1 MDRKLT
7 DQMPERYLN
16 SPEVGAAAGILWVL
30 GEAFRDCVLDWLEQ
44 LTIDTATWGLKYWE
58 QAYGVTPQIT
68 DTVEERRGSV
78 KAKMRS
84 PQTVTAAMLENLIN
98 SYVNGQSVV
107 TEVPRQHKVQI
118 QFNGDYGVPS
128 NMASLT
134 AALLEVLPSHVAYEY
149 LYKFH
154 LWGEYKTQTWGSL
167 KTRTWGDVK
176 EGDMNAADNTL

>member
-68 DTVEERRGSV
+68 DTVEERRGRV

-84 PQTVTAAMLENLIN
+84 PQTVTAAMLENLTD
-98 SYVNGQSVV
+98 SYINGQSVV
-107 TEVPRQHKVQI
+107 TEQPRQHKVQI
-118 QFNGDYGVPS
+118 QFNGDYGIPS
-128 NMASLT
+128 NLDSLT
-134 AALLEVLPSHVAYEY
+134 AALLEVLPSHVTYEY
-149 LYKFH
+149 LYRYLLVREVH
-154 LWGEYKTQTWGSL
+154 GMVI
-167 KTRTWGDVK
+167 D
-176 EGDMNAADNTL
+176 TLQSHTISEFAF

>member
-68 DTVEERRGSV
+68 DTVEERRGRV

-84 PQTVTAAMLENLIN
+84 PQTVTAAMLENLTD
-98 SYVNGQSVV
+98 SYINGQSVV
-107 TEVPRQHKVQI
+107 TELPRQHKVQI
-118 QFNGDYGVPS
+118 QFNGDYGIPA
-128 NMASLT
+128 NLESLT
-134 AALLEVLPSHVAYEY
+134 AALLEVLPSHVTYEY
-149 LYKFH
+149 LYRYLLVREVH
-154 LWGEYKTQTWGSL
+154 GMVI
-167 KTRTWGDVK
+167 D
-176 EGDMNAADNTL
+176 TLQSHTISEFAF

>member
-68 DTVEERRGSV
+68 DTVEERRGRV

-84 PQTVTAAMLENLIN
+84 PQTVTAAMLENLTD
-98 SYVNGQSVV
+98 SYINGQSVV
-107 TEVPRQHKVQI
+107 TELPRQHKVQI
-118 QFNGDYGVPS
+118 QFNGDYGIPS
-128 NMASLT
+128 NLESLT
-134 AALLEVLPSHVAYEY
+134 AALLEVLPSHVMYEY
-149 LYKFH
+149 LYRYLLVREVH
-154 LWGEYKTQTWGSL
+154 GMVISTLQTH
-167 KTRTWGDVK
+167 TID
-176 EGDMNAADNTL
+176 EFAF

>member
-7 DQMPERYLN
+7 DQLPERYLN

-68 DTVEERRGSV
+68 DTVEERRGRV

-84 PQTVTAAMLENLIN
+84 PQTVTAAMLENLTD
-98 SYVNGQSVV
+98 SYINGQSVV
-107 TEVPRQHKVQI
+107 TELPRQHKVQI
-118 QFNGDYGVPS
+118 QFNGDYGIPS
-128 NMASLT
+128 NLESLT
-134 AALLEVLPSHVAYEY
+134 AALLEVLPSHVTYEY
-149 LYKFH
+149 LYRYLLVREVH
-154 LWGEYKTQTWGSL
+154 GMVISTLQTH
-167 KTRTWGDVK
+167 TID
-176 EGDMNAADNTL
+176 EFAF

>member
-68 DTVEERRGSV
+68 DTVEERRGRV

-84 PQTVTAAMLENLIN
+84 PQTVTAAMLENMTD
-98 SYVNGQSVV
+98 SYINGQSVV
-107 TEVPRQHKVQI
+107 TEQPRQHKVQI
-118 QFNGDYGVPS
+118 QFNGDYGIPS
-128 NMASLT
+128 NLESLT
-134 AALLEVLPSHVAYEY
+134 AALLEVLPSHVTYEY
-149 LYKFH
+149 LYRYLLVREVH
-154 LWGEYKTQTWGSL
+154 GMVI
-167 KTRTWGDVK
+167 D
-176 EGDMNAADNTL
+176 TLQSHTIDEFAF

>member
-58 QAYGVTPQIT
+58 QAYGVMPQIT
-68 DTVEERRGSV
+68 DTVEERRGRV

-84 PQTVTAAMLENLIN
+84 PQTVTAAMLENLTD
-98 SYVNGQSVV
+98 SYINGQSVV
-107 TEVPRQHKVQI
+107 TELPRQHKVQI
-118 QFNGDYGVPS
+118 QFNGDYGIPS
-128 NMASLT
+128 NLESLT
-134 AALLEVLPSHVAYEY
+134 AALLEVLPSHVTYEY
-149 LYKFH
+149 LYRYLLVREVH
-154 LWGEYKTQTWGSL
+154 GMVISTLQTH
-167 KTRTWGDVK
+167 TID
-176 EGDMNAADNTL
+176 EFAF

>member
-68 DTVEERRGSV
+68 DTVEERRGRV

-84 PQTVTAAMLENLIN
+84 PQTVTAAMLENLTD
-98 SYVNGQSVV
+98 SYINGQSVV
-107 TEVPRQHKVQI
+107 TELPRQHKVQI
-118 QFNGDYGVPS
+118 QFNGDYGIPS
-128 NMASLT
+128 NLDSLT
-134 AALLEVLPSHVAYEY
+134 AALLEVLPSHVMYEY
-149 LYKFH
+149 LYRYLLVREVH
-154 LWGEYKTQTWGSL
+154 GMVI
-167 KTRTWGDVK
+167 D
-176 EGDMNAADNTL
+176 TLQSHTISEFAF